1 MHFEPPGTKRKAA
14 EAVWC
19 KGVHLPSREAE
30 WCWGMDDFWIPGAS
44 AATLNTGVFG
54 SALKKTKPKQKKRDR
69 FGVRLKWWSESEG
82 LMEHIELWFCG
93 LSRFLGR
100 IADSHFRAFFFV
112 CVCVSS
118 WLLIFLFIKGNTKR
132 EHRRALCEHLP
143 LCVCLP
149 MHDSAANINP
159 YGDNLC
165 GCSLHFSDLSQWVK
179 QRRRV
184 MC

>member
-1 MHFEPPGTKRKAA
+1 MHFEPPGTKRKEA

-54 SALKKTKPKQKKRDR
+54 SALKKTKTKQKKQDR

-100 IADSHFRAFFFV
+100 IADSHFRAFFFCV
-112 CVCVSS
+112 CVCVLVVAHFS
-118 WLLIFLFIKGNTKR
+118 IYERKYKEG
-132 EHRRALCEHLP
+132 APACP
-143 LCVCLP
+143 LWTFAAMCLP
-149 MHDSAANINP
+149 THA
-159 YGDNLC
+159 
-165 GCSLHFSDLSQWVK
+165 
-179 QRRRV
+179 R
-184 MC
+184 